1 MSRRHVGSGPLG
13 VDGKTDRKPG
23 RSADARKWLV
33 SCATLAFCVATT
45 APLHAADPDG
55 TVPGSEA
62 RVPAELVLDLES
74 FDLVRKTIEARY
86 PKPERIDSSWQ
97 SRADSL
103 RSEVEA
109 SGSKGE
115 ARALLTALA
124 LSFGESHF
132 AIIPSDAY
140 GKLYEDEEDGA
151 DPGEASSSE
160 GSVGLDVRWLDGAL
174 VAVRLDEGGSAE
186 RAGIVP
192 GDEILSIDG
201 RTTRDL
207 VDVLRENADDSVS
220 RFETSVAM
228 VAQRRLTGKLGQ
240 ERVIVLC
247 RQPGDTLEVA
257 AAIEPWRGAPTKLG
271 ALPEQ
276 TVETFSR
283 DFGDAGVFGFSM
295 FLSPMTVMPAA
306 QSAFES
312 FHDKKGIV
320 IDLRGNFGGLL
331 PMIQGIVGWLVSEPT
346 QLGHMVMR
354 DADLKLF
361 ANPRPPHFEGKV
373 AILTDE
379 LSISAAELFT
389 AGVQEAGLARVFGG
403 RTAGLALPANVVR
416 LPNGDGFMFVVAE
429 YTTPKE
435 VRLERT
441 GVIPDVEVSFSRF
454 DLYENAD
461 PVLDAALNWIR
472 E

>member
-1 MSRRHVGSGPLG
+1 MSRRMLEAGFVWA
-13 VDGKTDRKPG
+13 VV
-23 RSADARKWLV
+23 LV
-33 SCATLAFCVATT
+33 WFGATASPVR
-45 APLHAADPDG
+45 AADRDDIAK
-55 TVPGSEA
+55 GSTS
-62 RVPAELVLDLES
+62 RDSAELARDLDS
-74 FDLVRKTIEARY
+74 FDFVRKTIEDRY
-86 PKPERIDSSWQ
+86 PKPERLDDAWQ
-97 SRADSL
+97 GTADSL
-103 RSEVEA
+103 RRELEA
-109 SGSKGE
+109 SGSKAE
-115 ARALLTALA
+115 ARRLVTALA

-140 GKLYEDEEDGA
+140 GKLYEDEDDTAEA
-151 DPGEASSSE
+151 DAADAPSSE
-160 GSVGLDVRWLDGAL
+160 GSVGLDVRWIGDAL
-174 VAVRLDEGGSAE
+174 VAVRTDKGSSAE
-186 RAGIVP
+186 KAGIAP
-192 GDEILSIDG
+192 GDEVISIDG

-207 VDVLRENADDSVS
+207 AETLREDSSESVS
-220 RFETSVAM
+220 RFETSIAM
-228 VAQRRLTGKLGQ
+228 VAQRRLTGKLGE
-240 ERVIVLC
+240 EREVVLC
-247 RQPGDTLEVA
+247 RQPGDTIRVA
-257 AAIEPWRGAPTKLG
+257 LAIEPWRGTPTKLG

-276 TVETFSR
+276 TVETFSE
-283 DFGDAGVFGFSM
+283 DLGDAGIFGFSM
-295 FLSPMTVMPAA
+295 FLSPMTVMPVA

-312 FHDKKGIV
+312 FHGKKGII
-320 IDLRGNFGGLL
+320 IDLRGNFGGLM

-361 ANPRPPHFEGKV
+361 ANPRPPHFGGKV

-441 GVIPDVEVSFSRF
+441 GVVPDVEVSFSRF
-454 DLYENAD
+454 DLYENPD
-461 PVLDAALNWIR
+461 PVLDAALAWIR